1 MRFWMKHVDVK
12 LQPSCGAIQWPMVMR
27 PALMEKSEEEREAIL
42 ERVVEKPRRER
53 QKRLVKFG
61 LDAPDVADAVRTYR
75 KTILDMESALGEH
88 RWVVGDEFSLADVSL
103 APYFQ
108 TLDQFAWT
116 ALYDRDCPRVTDWYA
131 RVCERDSYQQG
142 VAVDFPEELLA
153 RLRGEGAAV
162 WHKIEQHLEQKPAA

>member
-12 LQPSCGAIQWPMVMR
+12 LHPSCGAIQWPMVMR

-61 LDAPDVADAVRTYR
+61 LDAPDIADAVRTYR
-75 KTILDMESALGEH
+75 KTILDMEAALTEH
-88 RWVVGDEFSLADVSL
+88 RWVVGDEFSLADVCL

-108 TLDQFAWT
+108 TLHQFAWT
-116 ALYDRDCPRVTDWYA
+116 ALYDHDCPRVTDWFA
-131 RVCERDSYQQG
+131 QVSERASYREG
-142 VAVDFPEELLA
+142 VAVDFPESLVT
-153 RLRGEGAAV
+153 RLQGEGAAV
-162 WHKIEQHLEQKPAA
+162 WQKIEQHLEQKPAA